1 VEAEEEET
9 YDGIPVSE
17 LRLDSV
23 EWSPAQADHI
33 RTRSSRYPGALNI
46 EPEWATEA
54 ALDPR
59 ARIGRD
65 PASKTGESIRVTG
78 WSAAATRVLTVIL
91 LPAAHP
97 PDGEWLGATAWTTKG
112 RDLRDYEEEEE

>member
-1 VEAEEEET
+1 VKEGKEET
-9 YDGIPVSE
+9 YDSIPVSE

-23 EWSPAQADHI
+23 QWLPEQAGHI
-33 RTRSSRYPGALNI
+33 RTRSERYPGALDV

-59 ARIGRD
+59 ARIGLAGR
-65 PASKTGESIRVTG
+65 TGEGIRVTG
-78 WSAAATRVLTVIL
+78 WSAGARRVLTVIL

-97 PDGEWLGATAWTTKG
+97 PDGEWLGATSWTTKG
-112 RDLRDYEEEEE
+112 RDLREYEEEEE

>member
-1 VEAEEEET
+1 MEGEET

-23 EWSPAQADHI
+23 EWSPEQADHV
-33 RTRSSRYPGALNI
+33 RTRSERYPGALDI

-59 ARIGRD
+59 ARIGLD
-65 PASKTGESIRVTG
+65 PASKTGEGIRVTG
-78 WSAAATRVLTVIL
+78 WSAGAGCVLTVIL

-97 PDGEWLGATAWTTKG
+97 PSGMWLGATAWTTKS
-112 RDLRDYEEEEE
+112 RDLREYEEEEE